1 MVRKAARSGRRVPAC
16 RAGRCRRRRMRRTRF
31 SRPAAAP
38 GASVTASLAA
48 QAGHDGKTRRTAME
62 WNLPVIWAALIGVA
76 VALYVVLDGFHLGIG
91 ILFPLARDASHTYQ

>member
-48 QAGHDGKTRRTAME
+48 QADHDGKTRRTPME
-62 WNLPVIWAALIGVA
+62 WDFSVILAARIGGA
-76 VALYVVLDGFHLGIG
+76 GALFVVVDGVGLGIA
-91 ILFPLARDASHTYQ
+91 IRLSCTT